1 MGVMPFLATCHS
13 CERCILSLLF
23 IFRWLINFSLSDDGD
38 IAGYKWCAFVL
49 SVTEINYINF
59 NTQP

>member
-1 MGVMPFLATCHS
+1 MIYVH
-13 CERCILSLLF
+13 LSVVTDDDDDDD
-23 IFRWLINFSLSDDGD
+23 DDGD